1 MQQQVSAF
9 TFWAAQRHSI
19 RESGNL
25 RSQNRNLE
33 PGTLEPEPW
42 NRLESRMPFNV
53 RLKLS
58 VMMFLEYF
66 IWGAWYVTMGTWLGA
81 LGFSGEQKHRKEE
94 LETEK
99 LPPEGPHAKPELIDE
114 EKTPGS
120 GTFPKPGNS
129 DNQAPTG

>member
-1 MQQQVSAF
+1 MPI
-9 TFWAAQRHSI
+9 RHI
-19 RESGNL
+19 TELNPYDTNC
-25 RSQNRNLE
+25 Q
-33 PGTLEPEPW
+33 
-42 NRLESRMPFNV
+42 
-53 RLKLS
+53 
-58 VMMFLEYF
+58 
-66 IWGAWYVTMGTWLGA
+66 